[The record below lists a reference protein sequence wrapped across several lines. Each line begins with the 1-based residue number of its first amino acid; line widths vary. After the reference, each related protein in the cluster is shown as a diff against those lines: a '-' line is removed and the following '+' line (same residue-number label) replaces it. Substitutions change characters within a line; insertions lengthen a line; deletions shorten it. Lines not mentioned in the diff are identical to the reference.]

1 MSSYILSSQREFEIV
16 VQFGN
21 TYWKLFKFIV
31 NEISK
36 DLYLIF
42 PIPEVG
48 LKLSIHSPKPLM
60 FLNRHAHWS
69 SHKLGFH
76 EDIDPSFF
84 SPEYLKESV
93 MEYLESFRYCQPS
106 SDEDVIVL
114 QTNFLTDASKK
125 ETLRRKE
132 RTIIDFGRLIQTM
145 CKGTFYQTK
154 AKKLPLLIREMERKN
169 PSLDL
174 RKDLSICALSEG
186 RMIIPL
192 SSKTMIEFDHLTF
205 MEKLRRTGFDSLFN
219 PMHRAIETISRINPG
234 AFQTWLP
241 TSDIEGFFEETMN
254 TLKQS
259 EPKIVNF

>member
-1 MSSYILSSQREFEIV
+1 MGLHILSPQREFEVI
-16 VQFGN
+16 VQFGD

-76 EDIDPSFF
+76 EDIDFSFF
-84 SPEYLKESV
+84 SPEYLKESA
-93 MEYLESFRYCQPS
+93 MEFLESFRYCQPS

-174 RKDLSICALSEG
+174 RKDLNICALSEG

-205 MEKLRRTGFDSLFN
+205 MEKLRGSSFDSLFN
-219 PMHRAIETISRINPG
+219 PMQRAIETISRTNPS
-234 AFQTWLP
+234 AFQKWLP
-241 TSDIEGFFEETMN
+241 TSHIEGFFEETLN
-254 TLKQS
+254 GLKQS

>member
-1 MSSYILSSQREFEIV
+1 LSPQREFEVI
-16 VQFGN
+16 VQFGD

-60 FLNRHAHWS
+60 SLNRHAHWS

-76 EDIDPSFF
+76 EDIDFSF
-84 SPEYLKESV
+84 SPEYLKESA
-93 MEYLESFRYCQPS
+93 MEFLESFRYCQPAG
-106 SDEDVIVL
+106 DEDVMVL
-114 QTNFLTDASKK
+114 RTDFLTDASRK

-132 RTIIDFGRLIQTM
+132 RTIVDFGSLMQTM

-154 AKKLPLLIREMERKN
+154 ARKLPLLIREMGLKN

-174 RKDLSICALSEG
+174 RKDLSICAFSEG

-205 MEKLRRTGFDSLFN
+205 MEKFRGSGFNFLFN
-219 PMHRAIETISRINPG
+219 PMQRAIETISRTNPS
-234 AFQTWLP
+234 AFQKWLP
-241 TSDIEGFFEETMN
+241 TPDIESFFEDTLN
-254 TLKQS
+254 DLKQS
-259 EPKIVNF
+259 EPKVVNF